1 MIIPAYQSLLHLM
14 IQIDLLTEVQW
25 KHSTCAQV
33 QYNAEVCQISMQG
46 YPGTALVRA

>member
-25 KHSTCAQV
+25 NYSTCAQV
-33 QYNAEVCQISMQG
+33 QYNAEVCQIPMQAHLG
-46 YPGTALVRA
+46 ACC